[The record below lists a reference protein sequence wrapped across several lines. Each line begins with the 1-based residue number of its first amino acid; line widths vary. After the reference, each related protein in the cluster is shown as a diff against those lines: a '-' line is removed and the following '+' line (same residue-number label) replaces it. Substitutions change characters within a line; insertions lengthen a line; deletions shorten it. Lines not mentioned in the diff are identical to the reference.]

1 MEKYFLIVLLIV
13 ILLNH
18 ITIYEN
24 MTSKTTNKPHKPHK
38 PHKDICIGY
47 TSNNNQCSVCQD
59 TKLIYSNK
67 CITEQT
73 FINCKQDITKVF
85 DKVNECKMCLY
96 CNFKNATN
104 NLKTS

>member
-24 MTSKTTNKPHKPHK
+24 MTSKTTNK